1 MYPAYQQ
8 TDTGM
13 KTVVADREQVRVLHP
28 GTAAEAVSL
37 AGEHGGTYIA
47 GATWL
52 QPSCERSQTW
62 PSRMVAL
69 NPGWPGFQGLH
80 ESSDGLTIGALTT
93 LAAFARDP
101 LTASYLPCL
110 TGRNGLMNQV
120 AGPGVRRLGTVG
132 GNLIAGGDLSALAL
146 ALDARIQLLCQ
157 QGTRELNMADFYP
170 VLASTDLIK
179 SVTFPDCRG
188 WRIAVEKLGHRE
200 RFSPT
205 RATVA
210 CVCDG
215 TQVRMAVCGEGGPAR
230 LTLSEAVL
238 RDTSCKSPTA
248 LAQTL
253 DDELERLGWL
263 DSGLRLA
270 IRRMLGYLRQE
281 VVSG

>member
-1 MYPAYQQ
+1 
-8 TDTGM
+8 
-13 KTVVADREQVRVLHP
+13 
-28 GTAAEAVSL
+28 
-37 AGEHGGTYIA
+37 
-47 GATWL
+47 
-52 QPSCERSQTW
+52 
-62 PSRMVAL
+62 MVAL

-80 ESSDGLTIGALTT
+80 EGSGGLTIGALTT
-93 LAAFARDP
+93 LAAIAHDP
-101 LTASYLPCL
+101 LTVSYLPCL

-120 AGPGVRRLGTVG
+120 AGPGVRRL
-132 GNLIAGGDLSALAL
+132 AL

-157 QGTRELNMADFYP
+157 QGTRELNMADCYP

-238 RDTSCKSPTA
+238 RDTSCDSPTA
-248 LAQTL
+248 LAKTL
-253 DDELERLGWL
+253 DDELERLGWQ
-263 DSGLRLA
+263 DPGLRLA
-270 IRRMLGYLRQE
+270 IRRMLGYLREE